1 MTSPFQSFSFLLTFL
16 NLNSPGASKWGTGT
30 TKWQTGFFP
39 NKHLYKITN
48 LGGGC
53 KKHLYKIT
61 SLGGGCKKH
70 LYKITNLGGGVQT
83 TTSPTSTSLGS
94 PLAKVVGQEGTKEVT
109 WSCLDGGLLSHLLG
123 AFWPFRTDGFWCM
136 GLPWHYKMANQ
147 FFSRQTPL
155 QNHRPGKRWCKKTPL
170 QNHKPGGG
178 GAKKSKQHP
187 YKITNLG
194 GGVRTTTSPTSTFL
208 GSPLGSFWVLFY
220 QFLFSS
226 HTSKINQNNRT
237 RDNQGM

>member
-123 AFWPFRTDGFWCM
+123 AFWPFRTDGFWWCM

-147 FFSRQTPL
+147 FFSKQTPL
-155 QNHRPGKRWCKKTPL
+155 QNHRPGKRWCKKRL
-170 QNHKPGGG
+170 
-178 GAKKSKQHP
+178 

-194 GGVRTTTSPTSTFL
+194 GGV
-208 GSPLGSFWVLFY
+208 
-220 QFLFSS
+220 Q
-226 HTSKINQNNRT
+226 KNQNNT
-237 RDNQGM
+237 PTKSQTWGGGCEQPLLPHLHF